1 MFCRRFGLLFQNM
14 TNIVLEKIV
23 KELKLDKVVTPR
35 YSRLSRASCL
45 LSRASWVL
53 TKQSEFLVNYVSRI
67 IN

>member
-23 KELKLDKVVTPR
+23 KELKLDKVVVTPR
-35 YSRLSRASCL
+35 YSRLSRVS
-45 LSRASWVL
+45 LSRASWIL
-53 TKQSEFLVNYVSRI
+53 TKQSVFLVNHVSRI